1 MYNAKYN
8 TVYRM
13 IIRKFFV
20 PLRFFVEKLYS
31 LRLIPTS
38 LVHVIRN
45 NLTFIKESKTHNV
58 DIRTF

>member
-8 TVYRM
+8 TVYRT

-45 NLTFIKESKTHNV
+45 NLT
-58 DIRTF
+58 

>member
-31 LRLIPTS
+31 LIPTS

-45 NLTFIKESKTHNV
+45 NLT
-58 DIRTF
+58 

>member
-1 MYNAKYN
+1 MTISFTFHRGLKMYNAKYN
-8 TVYRM
+8 TVYRT

-31 LRLIPTS
+31 LRLIHTS

-45 NLTFIKESKTHNV
+45 NLT
-58 DIRTF
+58 